1 MEEKGRA
8 GMGGIALS
16 VMAAGRWKGL
26 MQSAPAGLRRLAAHF
41 STTMAGQ
48 VLLVLGLF
56 VVTRVSAGL
65 FTASGFGQYQVAR
78 RTLAVVALPLMCGV
92 GISMPR
98 YIARSLDD
106 RRAVAAWLFSS
117 VAVVVLLS
125 AGVVAYGFWDSSRVC
140 GWVFGEQ
147 SERWLIP
154 AVLAAVVGTLCHTLA
169 YSALRGFSRFHATA
183 TLQVVDGALVPL
195 AGVLLGSGRVERA
208 LFIASVLWV
217 VIGGTVLARLCWQWS
232 RPLMPALAQ
241 LWSCMKAQFVFGI
254 PRIPG
259 EVALFGLFALPVFAT
274 VHHNNILGA
283 GFVSV
288 GLSLVQSIAMVF
300 SATGFVLLP
309 YWSRTAG
316 NRQSLERAQ
325 KRIGLLLIGSG
336 VVASLGVGV
345 MLVFLHPIAHLMLGP
360 LAAAGIDDLRGIV
373 FCAIPYAI
381 YLVLRDYFDA
391 VFVAPINTL
400 ALVAAILLQAALLRF
415 TALSA
420 AVVTVTSFTSLGFFM
435 AVLWILSR
443 RRPAAG

>member
-1 MEEKGRA
+1 MVA
-8 GMGGIALS
+8 T
-16 VMAAGRWKGL
+16 AASRWKGIT
-26 MQSAPAGLRRLAAHF
+26 QSAPTGLRRLAGHF
-41 STTMAGQ
+41 STTMVGQ

-56 VVTRVSAGL
+56 VVTRLSAGL
-65 FTASGFGQYQVAR
+65 FSASGFGQYQVAR

-117 VAVVVLLS
+117 VAVVFLLS
-125 AGVVAYGFWDSSRVC
+125 AGVVAYGFWDAPRVC

-147 SERWLIP
+147 SERWLMP

-195 AGVLLGSGRVERA
+195 AGVSLASGRVERA
-208 LFIASVLWV
+208 LIIASILWV
-217 VIGGTVLARLCWQWS
+217 AIGGAVLARLCWQMS
-232 RPLMPALAQ
+232 RPLMPTFRQVA
-241 LWSCMKAQFVFGI
+241 SCMKAQFVFGV

-259 EVALFGLFALPVFAT
+259 EIALFGLFALPVYAT
-274 VHHNNILGA
+274 VHRNNILGA

-316 NRQSLERAQ
+316 NKESLERAQ

-336 VVASLGVGV
+336 MVASLGVGL
-345 MLVFLHPIAHLMLGP
+345 MLIFLHPVAHLMLGR
-360 LAAAGIDDLRGIV
+360 LAAEGVHDLRGIV

-400 ALVAAILLQAALLRF
+400 ALVAAISLQAGLLRSSS
-415 TALSA
+415 LSA
-420 AVVTVTSFTSLGFFM
+420 VAVTITSFSALGFFM
-435 AVLWILSR
+435 AMLWVFSLR
-443 RRPAAG
+443 RVTPDRVCRS